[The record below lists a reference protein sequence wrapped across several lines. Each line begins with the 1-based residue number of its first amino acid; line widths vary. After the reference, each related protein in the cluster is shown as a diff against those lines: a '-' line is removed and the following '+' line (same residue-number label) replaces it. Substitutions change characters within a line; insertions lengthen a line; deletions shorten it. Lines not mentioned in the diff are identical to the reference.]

1 MFRHALGFRFVGSN
15 HISLIRPLLQS
26 ATLVSSRPTLRRH
39 DGARLLQEINNN
51 MHPIDAIGFAVRGA
65 LYHCPIKGEFDY
77 HDDAL
82 VLVDPHGDILDLIA
96 PDSPH
101 HAALCDALT
110 DNGKLTQLA
119 PVQYLMPGMVDLH
132 VHAPQWPQAGK
143 GLDLP
148 LYDWL
153 QDYTFPLEAR
163 FADVGFAREVY
174 PHLVNALLANGTTS
188 AVYFATVHN
197 PASVALAEICLQQG
211 QRGYIGKVNM
221 DDPSQCPPYYI
232 EATEQGL
239 ADTEAFIQQV
249 RALPGNEGGL
259 VQPVITPRFVPS
271 CTPAMLKGLGELAQ
285 RYHCHVQTHC
295 SESDWARDYS
305 LEHYGQSDVAIYR
318 EMGLLTSRTILAHA
332 IFMDDADLAAVK
344 AAGAAIAHCPLS
356 NIYFANAA
364 MKTREMLDG
373 DLQVGLGTDLA
384 GAPIPS
390 VFHTC
395 LDAVSHSRARED
407 GTNTHRPA
415 AERGEAGSR
424 VSFLEAYWMATVGG
438 GLAIDAK
445 VGLFAPG
452 YAFDALVVDANV
464 PDSDLYLPQG
474 MDTPRDRLEKLICL
488 TRRHNIRTVWV
499 QGRKVIQK

>member
-1 MFRHALGFRFVGSN
+1 MR
-15 HISLIRPLLQS
+15 
-26 ATLVSSRPTLRRH
+26 RPTEKQRWYPRARPYRAT
-39 DGARLLQEINNN
+39 GARLLQDTNNK
-51 MHPIDAIGFAVRGA
+51 MQQIDSLTLAVRGA
-65 LYHCPIKGEFDY
+65 LFHCPVKGEFE
-77 HDDAL
+77 HHEDAL
-82 VLVDPHGDILDLIA
+82 VLVGTDGQIESVLTHTDA
-96 PDSPH
+96 EFT
-101 HAALCDALT
+101 ALSDALAAA
-110 DNGKLTQLA
+110 GKLTQLA
-119 PVQYLMPGMVDLH
+119 PGQYLMPGMVDLH

-163 FADVGFAREVY
+163 FEDESFARSVY

-197 PASVALAEICLQQG
+197 PASVALAEICLELG
-211 QRGYIGKVNM
+211 QRGYVGKVNM

-232 EATEQGL
+232 ETTEQGL

-249 RALPGNEGGL
+249 RALPGNEQGL
-259 VQPVITPRFVPS
+259 VNPVITPRFVPS
-271 CTPAMLKGLGELAQ
+271 CTADMLQGLGELAQ

-305 LEHYGQSDVAIYR
+305 QVHYGQTDVAIYR
-318 EMGLLTSRTILAHA
+318 DMGLLTSRTILAHSIFLTDEDMAA
-332 IFMDDADLAAVK
+332 IRD
-344 AAGAAIAHCPLS
+344 AGAAIAHCPLS
-356 NIYFANAA
+356 NMYFANAA
-364 MKTREMLDG
+364 MKTREVLDR

-395 LDAVSHSRARED
+395 LDAVNHSRVRED
-407 GTNTHRPA
+407 GTDTHRPA
-415 AERGEAGSR
+415 KERGEAGSR

-438 GLAIDAK
+438 GLAIDAR

-452 YAFDALVVDANV
+452 YAFDALVVDANA
-464 PDSDLYLPQG
+464 PDSDLYLPEG
-474 MDTPRDRLEKLICL
+474 MDSPRDLLEKLICL
-488 TRRHNIRTVWV
+488 TRRANIRTVWV
-499 QGRKVIQK
+499 QGRQVSNK

>member
-1 MFRHALGFRFVGSN
+1 MAG
-15 HISLIRPLLQS
+15 P
-26 ATLVSSRPTLRRH
+26 LVSSRPTLRRLSR
-39 DGARLLQEINNN
+39 ARLLQDTNNK
-51 MHPIDAIGFAVRGA
+51 MQQIDSIGFAVRGA
-65 LYHCPIKGEFDY
+65 LYHCPVKGEFEY
-77 HDDAL
+77 HADAL
-82 VLVDPHGDILDLIA
+82 VLVDHQGQITEVLTPEA
-96 PDSPH
+96 PGFAARC
-101 HAALCDALT
+101 AALSEANELT
-110 DNGKLTQLA
+110 ELA
-119 PVQYLMPGMVDLH
+119 EGQYLMPGMVDLH

-153 QDYTFPLEAR
+153 QDYTFPLEAK
-163 FADVGFAREVY
+163 FADVTFAREVY

-197 PASVALAEICLQQG
+197 PASVALAEICLELG

-221 DDPSQCPPYYI
+221 DDPDQCPPYYI
-232 EATEQGL
+232 ESTEQGL

-249 RALPGNEGGL
+249 RALPGNEQQL
-259 VQPVITPRFVPS
+259 VNPVITPRFVPS
-271 CTPAMLKGLGELAQ
+271 CTRAMLQGLGELAQ

-305 LEHYGQSDVAIYR
+305 QAHYGQSDVEIYQS
-318 EMGLLTSRTILAHA
+318 MGLLTDRTILAHSIFLSDSDMAA
-332 IFMDDADLAAVK
+332 IRD
-344 AAGAAIAHCPLS
+344 AGAAIAHCPLS
-356 NIYFANAA
+356 NTYFANAA
-364 MKTREMLDG
+364 MKTREVLDG

-395 LDAVSHSRARED
+395 LDAVNHSRARED
-407 GTNTHRPA
+407 GTNTHLPA
-415 AERGEAGSR
+415 QQRGEAGSR

-452 YAFDALVVDANV
+452 YAFDALVVDANA
-464 PDSDLYLPQG
+464 PDSDLYLPEG
-474 MDTPRDRLEKLICL
+474 MDTPRDRLEKLISL
-488 TRRHNIRTVWV
+488 TRRQNIRTVWV